1 MNVMLMSDEE
11 ELLREILEDRYR
23 ELLLEIARTDHREFK
38 LDLRRKEQVLKS
50 VLNKLGGAASAR
62 KAG

>member
-1 MNVMLMSDEE
+1 MNVMLMSEE
-11 ELLREILEDRYR
+11 EDLVKEILEERYR
-23 ELLLEIARTDHREFK
+23 ELLLEIARTDHREYK

-50 VLNKLGGAASAR
+50 VMNKLGGAASAR